1 MAAADTAPRHAP
13 APIASP
19 GELIPYIALAGFA
32 LLVLLYFVGAE
43 EGALSLVP
51 GRSVHELLHDPRHL
65 LAFPCH

>member
-19 GELIPYIALAGFA
+19 GELLPYAVLAGFA
-32 LLVLLYFVGAE
+32 LVILLYFVGAE
-43 EGALSLVP
+43 EGALSLIS
-51 GRSVHELLHDPRHL
+51 GRSVHEFLHDPRHL